1 MIKKLLAIIVL
12 VMALSVAG
20 CTGIQNP
27 LSGNQTSQVNAYAN
41 AFVSSFKANLGP
53 GESLVSSNVVQNGS
67 DAVQVTLTVANTT
80 PTSIWSNGS
89 TDTYA
94 LNVKQFDNTN
104 DASNLYNSTTFGY
117 NPSAST
123 NGAASANAYQQVM
136 GHAPT
141 ISRVAS
147 QTVSL
152 SLFGESINLAAQQG
166 EFVIYGAATAVPGA
180 SASTHSDASSSIAP
194 TLSPSGSPSSNPSLI
209 SRPTSSPTSSP
220 TASPTSTPP
229 PAPTTTTK
237 SVTIYAE
244 RGCPYCEAAIAQYTN
259 EGYVITVLYPGD
271 PGFVPQAS
279 YPGIVD
285 TSTGGY

>member
-104 DASNLYNSTTFGY
+104 DASNFYNSTTFGY

-209 SRPTSSPTSSP
+209 SQPTSSPTSSP
-220 TASPTSTPP
+220 TASPTPTPV
-229 PAPTTTTK
+229 PTTTKK

-244 RGCPYCEAAIAQYTN
+244 PVGVCSYCEAAIAQYKADGWDVTVIR
-259 EGYVITVLYPGD
+259 EGEA
-271 PGFVPQAS
+271 GFVPQAS
-279 YPGIVD
+279 YPGIVI
-285 TSTGGY
+285 TSTGG